1 MTVHERLVSAG
12 LVAVTSA
19 AIMLSAAATAS
30 ADDAGSGLLWPDPTE
45 PYYWDDNENP
55 GSTGPA
61 PLPTDDL
68 YWKEGQDAGG
78 TGNAAQPSG
87 PEYTDEGQNAGAV

>member
-1 MTVHERLVSAG
+1 MRAKLISLGLAILTMTGIA
-12 LVAVTSA
+12 
-19 AIMLSAAATAS
+19 LSVAATAA
-30 ADDAGSGLLWPDPTE
+30 ADDSGSMTWPDPNE
-45 PYYWDDNENP
+45 PYYWDANENP

-78 TGNAAQPSG
+78 TGNAPQPNA
-87 PEYTDEGQNAGAV
+87 PEYTNQGEDAGAY